1 MCVCVEQ
8 ETNARIGK
16 VFQKLKYSLMN
27 ETKLATFVS
36 PAIDLLFQ
44 LFRSSWY
51 VTCLFSAPSI

>member
-1 MCVCVEQ
+1 MRVL
-8 ETNARIGK
+8 